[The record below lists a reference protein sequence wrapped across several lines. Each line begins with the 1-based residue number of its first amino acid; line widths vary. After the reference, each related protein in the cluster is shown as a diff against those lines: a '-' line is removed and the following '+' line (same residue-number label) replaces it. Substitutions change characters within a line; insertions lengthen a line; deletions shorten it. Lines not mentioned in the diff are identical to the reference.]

1 MGAAK
6 LNLDHANIE
15 RLYRAP
21 HRRGLGLQNRNEGL
35 RGLVSVLSRHASPIV
50 QKAKAHPMSARHIR
64 DIGSWNKTLARDVRF
79 LIPRPAPTTRDPAD
93 HLDPP
98 ASLSFNVKRRGPQA
112 RTPIKT
118 LAVHPPPDQNI
129 DWGNIAPKILPRYV
143 GSSCRIRSEWGP
155 QIHAGYRS
163 VTSTGR
169 LQGMTQLQAIRALV
183 DGTFAVA

>member
-21 HRRGLGLQNRNEGL
+21 HRRDLGLQNRNEGL

-143 GSSCRIRSEWGP
+143 GSSCRIPLSNDP
-155 QIHAGYRS
+155 
-163 VTSTGR
+163 
-169 LQGMTQLQAIRALV
+169 LV
-183 DGTFAVA
+183 SLPAMPV